1 MNFAFS
7 EEQEQLREFVRSF
20 LEDKSAEDAVREQM
34 DTEQGYDEAVWN
46 QMAEQMGEASAEQ
59 EKQLTEE
66 EIAERK
72 KRRKLTRVR
81 AGRKIQAKRMEA
93 AFDAL
98 WNARVAMIGFAGLF
112 VNHFMPGAVPGLGGF
127 H

>member
-98 WNARVAMIGFAGLF
+98 WNARVAMMKKSSGSQ
-112 VNHFMPGAVPGLGGF
+112 
-127 H
+127 